1 MKKSVISA
9 CLAIAVL
16 CTSCL
21 GSFRAF
27 NGLKDWNHQVSSNKF
42 VNNLVFWVL
51 WIVPVYGIFML
62 GDLIIFNTI
71 EFWSGSNPI
80 AMKPGEKETQ
90 IVVDNGN
97 TFKMVATQ
105 NRMEIA
111 IVDGPRKGERVDLV
125 YKPSEKSWSAIKAN
139 GEVIELA
146 SVKDGLYVVN
156 LPNGEAVEISPNM
169 TKEEAMAQI
178 QAKSDCQYEEAMY
191 ALAK

>member
-9 CLAIAVL
+9 CLAMAVL
-16 CTSCL
+16 CSSCL
-21 GSFRAF
+21 GSFSAF

-71 EFWSGSNPI
+71 EFWTGSNPI

-105 NRMEIA
+105 NRMEIE

-125 YKPSEKSWSAIKAN
+125 YKPSEKSWSAIKAD
-139 GEVIELA
+139 GEVIQLA
-146 SVKDGLYVVN
+146 TMKDGMYVVN
-156 LPNGEAVEISPNM
+156 LPNGEAVEINPNM
-169 TKEEAMAQI
+169 TKEEAIAQI
-178 QAKSDCQYEEAMY
+178 QAKSDCEYEEAMF